1 MKNKKGFTL
10 VELIV
15 VITLI
20 AIVAVIATPN
30 VIKMVDNGRKEQILT
45 DAENFLSDVKYKS
58 KLIKYEEYFPT
69 EGRCKEICASNSLF
83 GQDLDDDPDG
93 NSYDKGSCCVNICM
107 NAGISSYYVK
117 LASKNAEGNF
127 VWGISSS
134 NTEVSYVLEA
144 NLDKDAVVRFNID

>member
-58 KLIKYEEYFPT
+58 KLIKYEEYYPT

-83 GQDLDDDPDG
+83 GQDLDKDPDG
-93 NSYDKGSCCVNICM
+93 NLYSPDECCVKVCI
-107 NAGISSYYVK
+107 NAGVYNYSIK
-117 LASKNAEGNF
+117 LASTNAENKKI
-127 VWGISSS
+127 WGISSS
-134 NTEVSYVLEA
+134 TTEVGYVSEA
-144 NLDKDAVVRFNID
+144 NLNKDAVVRFNID

>member
-30 VIKMVDNGRKEQILT
+30 VIKLVDNGRKEQILT
-45 DAENFLSDVKYKS
+45 DAKNFLSDVKYKS
-58 KLIKYEEYFPT
+58 NLIKYEEYFPT

-83 GQDLDDDPDG
+83 GQDLDKDPDG
-93 NSYDKGSCCVNICM
+93 NSYDKDFCCVNICV
-107 NAGISSYYVK
+107 NAGISSYSVK
-117 LASKNAEGNF
+117 LASKNEGNF
-127 VWGISSS
+127 AWGISSS
-134 NTEVSYVLEA
+134 TTEVSYVLEA